1 MYIVTEQQNIYICM
15 YLCIT
20 ESLRCMAEI
29 NTTLKT
35 NYTSI
40 KK

>member
-1 MYIVTEQQNIYICM
+1 MYIMTGQQNIYI
-15 YLCIT
+15 T
-20 ESLRCMAEI
+20 ESLCYMAEI